1 MKRILLIGLALA
13 AFASSYAEV
22 VYVKSTAAERSTIK
36 KQAKDDE
43 SIVFGEAT
51 GKKSREEADKEAIAA
66 LKDIINTL
74 VTEEF
79 VKIPAGKEM
88 LAEPQRASIVLRIE
102 NKQYGTYDSFIYAN
116 VNDLI
121 KTPAENKEIMSHSDW
136 TETATVKFKEGS
148 DTEAEPETAAT
159 PKAESA
165 SVAVAETVTET
176 PAVEEAPAET
186 ASAEVA
192 VAQVTPTEAASV
204 EESAEAVSVEETSAE
219 APTEVAESKAV
230 VAEQS
235 EAKAEVAETS
245 KAVEPAEPA
254 AAAQT
259 KKVAETATAAAATT
273 TTTAAAATTT
283 TTAAAA
289 STKTSFEVLVDDL
302 TDAGLSQSI
311 YKLSNATKLRK
322 IKGFGAYKSCANP
335 KASYIVAADADGHY
349 VVLGPEKADGT
360 RKNYSNGATGQNLSD
375 YTPKLWFRR

>member
-36 KQAKDDE
+36 KQAKDDQT
-43 SIVFGEAT
+43 IVFGEST
-51 GKKSREEADKEAIAA
+51 GKKSREEADKEAISA
-66 LKDIINTL
+66 LKDIVNVY

-79 VKIPAGKEM
+79 VVIPAGKEM

-159 PKAESA
+159 SKEESA
-165 SVAVAETVTET
+165 SVAETVTET
-176 PAVEEAPAET
+176 PAVEEAPAEA

-204 EESAEAVSVEETSAE
+204 GESAEAVSVEETSAE
-219 APTEVAESKAV
+219 APAEVAESKAV

-235 EAKAEVAETS
+235 EAKAEVAEIS
-245 KAVEPAEPA
+245 KAVEPAEPV
-254 AAAQT
+254 AAQT
-259 KKVAETATAAAATT
+259 KKVSETATAAT
-273 TTTAAAATTT
+273 ATTT

>member
-22 VYVKSTAAERSTIK
+22 VYVKSPAAERSTIK
-36 KQAKDDE
+36 KQAKDDQT
-43 SIVFGEAT
+43 IVFGEST
-51 GKKSREEADKEAIAA
+51 GKKSREEADKEAISA
-66 LKDIINTL
+66 LKDIVNVY

-79 VKIPAGKEM
+79 VVIPAGKEM

-148 DTEAEPETAAT
+148 DTEAEPETAAA

-165 SVAVAETVTET
+165 SVAETVTET

-219 APTEVAESKAV
+219 APAEVAESKAV

-254 AAAQT
+254 VAAQT
-259 KKVAETATAAAATT
+259 KKVAETATAATAT
-273 TTTAAAATTT
+273 TTTAATATTT

-311 YKLSNATKLRK
+311 NKLSNATKLRK

>member
-36 KQAKDDE
+36 KQAKDDQT
-43 SIVFGEAT
+43 IVFGEST
-51 GKKSREEADKEAIAA
+51 GKKSREEADKEAISA
-66 LKDIINTL
+66 LKDIVNVY

-79 VKIPAGKEM
+79 VVIPAGKEM

-148 DTEAEPETAAT
+148 DTEAEPETAAA

-165 SVAVAETVTET
+165 SVAETVTET

-219 APTEVAESKAV
+219 APAEVAESKAV

-254 AAAQT
+254 VAAQT
-259 KKVAETATAAAATT
+259 KKVAETATAAAS
-273 TTTAAAATTT
+273 TTT

-311 YKLSNATKLRK
+311 NKLSNATKLRK